1 MAVSNGNSIRPFAEL
16 VTARKQELGISF
28 RDLAR
33 LTRELDEDGRGLS
46 SAYLVQLF
54 NGNED
59 PVPRGIR
66 LIARAIGLAPEDF
79 VEYRLHEVREALD
92 ERVDFDRAVANLQA
106 LGPLAPGSLNSGRA
120 SHLPGRRRQAAS
132 R

>member
-1 MAVSNGNSIRPFAEL
+1 MAFSKGNATLRFAEV
-16 VTARKQELGISF
+16 VTARKEELGLSF
-28 RDLAR
+28 RELAR
-33 LTRELDEDGRGLS
+33 LTQELDEDGRGLS

-54 NGNED
+54 KGNED

-79 VEYRLHEVREALD
+79 VEYQLHELREALD

-106 LGPLAPGSLNSGRA
+106 LGPDAPGRLSVGSA
-120 SHLPGRRRQAAS
+120 SSDRGRRRQAVS